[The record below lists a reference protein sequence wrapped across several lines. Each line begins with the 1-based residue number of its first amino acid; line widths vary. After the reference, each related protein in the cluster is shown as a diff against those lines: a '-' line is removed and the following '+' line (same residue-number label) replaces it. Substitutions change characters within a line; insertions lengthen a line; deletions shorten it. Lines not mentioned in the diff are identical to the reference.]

1 MVNTISSLVWFSL
14 KNDRSYRQ
22 ALTSCKIT
30 RLFDEKR
37 KSMQCHYM
45 TYKKCIVVH
54 VNQDQLCNALAASA
68 GHVALGA
75 ATALVA

>member
-1 MVNTISSLVWFSL
+1 
-14 KNDRSYRQ
+14 
-22 ALTSCKIT
+22 
-30 RLFDEKR
+30 
-37 KSMQCHYM
+37 MQCHYM

-68 GHVALGA
+68 GQVALGA